1 MTDKAYLIYLEDK
14 LLLSKKEYH
23 DWREIQDEY
32 YKTYKTSLSPMTCDE
47 LIRFFEDDDGEESC
61 WPFSK
66 EELIEFFKSQDK
78 ILSSNR

>member
-14 LLLSKKEYH
+14 LLLSKKEYS

-32 YKTYKTSLSPMTCDE
+32 YETYKANLSPMTCEE
-47 LIRFFEDDDGEESC
+47 LIRFFKDDCGEESG

-66 EELIEFFKSQDK
+66 EELIQFFKSQDE
-78 ILSSNR
+78 ILYSNK